1 MTEYYPFS
9 NFRALRRALHL
20 LMQSRVSHE
29 SLNFPVPRIFGLM
42 TDTSSR
48 LTNFQPA
55 LWEDNSLKINQLP
68 PMGSAQFDPIFTF
81 TSIDVHSRMAN
92 NPICVSDVD
101 EVAHIDRLLKF
112 GRPGW
117 WAIYHHY
124 PRKNMLELAAVKLT
138 GTQHPSDILFSTQLT
153 AAVDDNTK
161 LRLLAVVSPRLAITS
176 GPYTREAAET
186 VASHL
191 AIVVSADHHRHFLR
205 TVYPSEPI
213 VAAAAASL
221 TVGMNGW
228 TNTLCA
234 LTSYIQTG
242 IVNGGCRGE
251 LLTKILCLMAVDE
264 SMRDVVL
271 QSSSYWQYAVPVKVS
286 VFLDNLITAPRDF
299 KSFTEAIRATS
310 INDERLN
317 RFLNGHVFFNHFL
330 RMEEKLTMPLIVQ
343 AWNRGAA
350 LMCKDNTPLI
360 DHVIPVMLAS
370 TGGPAP
376 KFGPLYDDWDEIQVQ
391 EARQH
396 VSYIIINSKNW
407 TNPKNWTTN
416 YITAN
421 KSNIVDCEN
430 PPGIANNRLWM
441 TIMQEYGPRQNQE
454 EHITIFPSRGQKKPL
469 EDTTHLHV
477 ILKELGDETYSGFR
491 TNYIHP
497 LAQRY
502 LEALLVA
509 SGNND
514 STDDKSNSIR
524 RDNIPVMLGDYTTTS
539 KETWRTYLQD
549 RDLMQLDE

>member
-1 MTEYYPFS
+1 MF
-9 NFRALRRALHL
+9 A
-20 LMQSRVSHE
+20 
-29 SLNFPVPRIFGLM
+29 LM

-81 TSIDVHSRMAN
+81 TSIDVHSRMSN
-92 NPICVSDVD
+92 KPMCISDVD
-101 EVAHIDRLLKF
+101 EVAHVERLLKF

-138 GTQHPSDILFSTQLT
+138 GMQHPSDKLFGTQLGP
-153 AAVDDNTK
+153 AVDDKTK
-161 LRLLAVVSPRLAITS
+161 LRLLAVLAPRLAITA

-191 AIVVSADHHRHFLR
+191 AIVVNADHHRHFLK

-221 TVGMNGW
+221 TEQMNGW

-242 IVNGGCRGE
+242 IVDAGFRGE

-271 QSSSYWQYAVPVKVS
+271 HSSNYWQYAVPVKVS
-286 VFLDNLITAPRDF
+286 VFLDNLITAPPNF
-299 KSFTEAIRATS
+299 KSFTDAIRATS

-317 RFLNGHVFFNHFL
+317 RFLDGHVFFNHFL
-330 RMEEKLTMPLIVQ
+330 HMEENLTMPLIVQ

-350 LMCKDNTPLI
+350 LMCKTNTALI
-360 DHVIPVMLAS
+360 DHVIPVMLANTRGS
-370 TGGPAP
+370 PP
-376 KFGPLYDDWDEIQVQ
+376 NFGPLYDDWNEIQVE

-396 VSYIIINSKNW
+396 VSYIVINSRNW
-407 TNPKNWTTN
+407 TDAKNWTTA

-421 KSNIVDCEN
+421 DSNIMDCMS
-430 PPGIANNRLWM
+430 PPGTVNNKLSM
-441 TIMQEYGPRQNQE
+441 TIMQEFGPRQNQE
-454 EHITIFPSRGQKKPL
+454 EHITIFPSRGQKKSL
-469 EDTTHLHV
+469 EDTTQLHV
-477 ILKELGDETYSGFR
+477 ILKELCGQTYTAFQ
-491 TNYIHP
+491 TNYVHP
-497 LAQRY
+497 LAQEY
-502 LEALLVA
+502 LEVLRVA
-509 SGNND
+509 SGNYHDGVDN
-514 STDDKSNSIR
+514 KLNSIR

-549 RDLMQLDE
+549 RMQMDE